1 MDLPTQGDTLGGAM
15 PFFEADRKVS
25 FAGGAGRTLN
35 RGPTLGETYLND
47 TLNNRDLGGMTM
59 NR

>member
-1 MDLPTQGDTLGGAM
+1 MMNMPTQGSFGGQM

-25 FAGGAGRTLN
+25 FAGAN
-35 RGPTLGETYLND
+35 KGPTLGETYLND